1 MSAYRKNL
9 YGDITSAIAEV
20 GSLFWL
26 AVLRKLTKSV
36 IQNCYGCKGS
46 EQCIIQMLNQ
56 GSYCE
61 IELALPFEIVGT
73 DHAGPLYYKFKGKK
87 DLKPYILLFYC
98 SVSRAIHLEL
108 VLNLTTKFIISF
120 KRLISRRQKPVYSNN
135 TKPFETGAK
144 WLNSKDE
151 HFHDF
156 FLLTKRLSGNST
168 FQGHHVGRT
177 GQTFKRT

>member
-1 MSAYRKNL
+1 
-9 YGDITSAIAEV
+9 
-20 GSLFWL
+20 
-26 AVLRKLTKSV
+26 
-36 IQNCYGCKGS
+36 
-46 EQCIIQMLNQ
+46 MLNQ

-168 FQGHHVGRT
+168 FQGHHCG
-177 GQTFKRT
+177 

>member
-9 YGDITSAIAEV
+9 YGGITSAIAEV
-20 GSLFWL
+20 GSLFRL

-87 DLKPYILLFYC
+87 DL
-98 SVSRAIHLEL
+98 SRAIHLEL